1 MATKGYNSYSGRGH
15 RGKTALVVVL
25 VLILLAAC
33 SYLLLQPYV
42 VYEDDG
48 SIRLELPFLNK
59 KEEEQKKPELPE
71 INEEDIHREEGT
83 STPEAKP
90 EMKDLHAVELPYDC
104 LNSDPKALLE
114 DQSAV
119 VVNVKQADGSFTY
132 HSTLQLPEGVV
143 QGKQENTEHLKTIL
157 DSKCYTVAKI
167 SALCDNAYTSA
178 VPDAAIRYEGG
189 SVWADFYDRGWLDP
203 ARPESKEYLCA
214 IAKECEAQG
223 FDELLLEH
231 FRYPIEG
238 ELQGTGVKEDLD
250 RGKVLT
256 EMVEAM
262 RKAAPSLRI
271 SVLLPGSLDSDY
283 AFQASGLP
291 AKVLTESFDRI
302 YVPAGSASYEWL
314 DQALKADYD
323 RQMKLVL
330 TTSSPLESGS
340 YMIVQ

>member
-1 MATKGYNSYSGRGH
+1 MATKGYNSYSGRSH
-15 RGKTALVVVL
+15 RGKIVLVVVL

-48 SIRLELPFLNK
+48 SIRLELPFLEK
-59 KEEEQKKPELPE
+59 KDEEQKKPELPE
-71 INEEDIHREEGT
+71 VNEEDIHREEGK
-83 STPEAKP
+83 PAPAVKP
-90 EMKDLHAVELPYDC
+90 EMKDLHALELPYDC
-104 LNSDPKALLE
+104 LNSDPKALLK

-119 VVNVKQADGSFTY
+119 VVNVKHSDGSFTY
-132 HSTLQLPEGVV
+132 QSTLQLPEGVT
-143 QGKQENTEHLKTIL
+143 QGKKENTEHLKTIL
-157 DSKCYTVAKI
+157 DSNCYAVAKI
-167 SALCDNAYTSA
+167 SALCDNAYTGA

-189 SVWADFYDRGWLDP
+189 SVWSDFYDRSWLDP

-250 RGKVLT
+250 RGKVLA
-256 EMVEAM
+256 EVVEAM
-262 RKAAPSLRI
+262 HKAAPSLRI

-291 AKVLTESFDRI
+291 AKVLAESFDRI
-302 YVPAGSASYEWL
+302 YVPAGSACYDWL
-314 DQALKADYD
+314 DHSLREDYD
-323 RQMKLVL
+323 RQAKLVL
-330 TTSSPLESGS
+330 TTSGPLESGS
-340 YMIVQ
+340 YMIAQ